1 MVAMLRLIAAIIS
14 ILASAAPAAAAR
26 SDCLAMA
33 YGPAGVQRAGF
44 MPAALQPDEVQLTYV
59 GHSTFLIES
68 PGGVKIATDYA
79 GYSGGVLPDVVSLA
93 HELSGLGSTRAV
105 QFSVSARRRI
115 DEPDDMATGS
125 QDEKIQGRIEPMGEE
140 GTVGNGGRRAA
151 GDIGAAV
158 PPVPGSL

>member
-1 MVAMLRLIAAIIS
+1 MMVAMLRLIAAIIS

-79 GYSGGVLPDVVSLA
+79 GYSGGVVPDVVTMNHA
-93 HELSGLGSTRAV
+93 HRTHYTDMPDRAIKYV
-105 QFSVSARRRI
+105 LRGWN
-115 DEPDDMATGS
+115 P
-125 QDEKIQGRIEPMGEE
+125 QGGPAQHDLQ
-140 GTVGNGGRRAA
+140 VGDVHIRN
-151 GDIGAAV
+151 
-158 PPVPGSL
+158 